1 MKTHD
6 VAQAAL
12 SLPLQSHEGD
22 TTRVHA
28 QCLWHSQSC
37 FYGVSPVG
45 FKSTP
50 RPCRARLDG
59 PMAEVE
65 RSCLRLSPM
74 AAGVRPAAAGQMA
87 L

>member
-45 FKSTP
+45 FEEYPEALS
-50 RPCRARLDG
+50 RAQ
-59 PMAEVE
+59 
-65 RSCLRLSPM
+65 
-74 AAGVRPAAAGQMA
+74 AGRTYTGRGRTGAV
-87 L
+87 